1 VINGKTFDIPKVD
14 LVRAMFKGSDADRA
28 ALREMW
34 GQLEPSQKQELAL
47 SMANEMPVAKLKEL
61 QPGEKLGI
69 GDTISLEGKEILDY
83 MRGVDLPPERIAVL
97 SGDEASGGRKGS
109 DSSAGSVVDG
119 NKEPGAVDENL
130 ENAGERGASD
140 EVPTE
145 GPSDDTR
152 PTMQR
157 RKLPDGMDPDALG
170 LKDPNSEKST
180 SKISKQTPLHAERR
194 VSVVEIPDP
203 ETGKPT
209 KSLLVEKEGRYSDK
223 DIARKKK
230 AEAGQ
235 RVRDN
240 DMESVKSYKDPETGV
255 SGQGFAGRSAADMTE
270 RAPNDVY
277 NDTFRQVL
285 EGTRGEADRIGSMYE
300 ALRNNDNFHEDP
312 RVAFQSP
319 RQMAEA
325 LWRNADQVS
334 FLEARN
340 PVSPLDRRRLT
351 GDIESENVGSRYL
364 GLPDTTPGQAARMA
378 QEAGMPTDNTKLRS
392 RAEEDILQTIEK
404 EVALR
409 YGGSGW
415 GRKYDEAGNLVEPG
429 IGESNTPSNMPAVT
443 SEGPS
448 RLPEQSADQGLW
460 QPEPDDPVYDR
471 VQEFR
476 QAAYRQGTQDRVG
489 GLPMDNPGTPEG
501 SSKSSG
507 FREKPD
513 NRSPAQIERDN
524 ADKQAAW
531 EGRRNSAADRFNSY
545 SKDKNMQGVIKTR
558 RTAREV
564 QADINDAHDRGADD
578 AYIAGL
584 QEELRQAKILDGIT
598 SRIENVRAKSDPAQ
612 PTQVGTEDDG
622 QAVSTRGRQGR
633 RADPHKDMKDRVRLM
648 AEQAR
653 DGQKAPP
660 KDPNADLQEAANDD
674 YVSPLDNSA
683 DDPNSPNYIPPVNAM
698 GEPDGALIDGYP
710 EPGTGLV
717 PSGQAQGVDGL
728 SFRRAD
734 ETSPEDMNLESAA
747 TPMDGEMIPSSRVQ
761 DEIVD
766 AEFEL
771 KPDQPSGLVPAGSAQ
786 GVPGPSFKPST
797 PATPNT
803 PNTPNTQ
810 NSPATPGTPAT
821 WKDRAWQAGKLGAGA
836 TVAGL
841 ILRAMLGSGNRGG
854 LAHPLGGAAS
864 AGMSGGDSDGEGE
877 GGLAATGSPYPAG
890 SSFAPMSSAD
900 RIKLMQQMNSWQPSS
915 GTQTAQSWRH

>member
-34 GQLEPSQKQELAL
+34 GQLEPSQKQELAI
-47 SMANEMPVAKLKEL
+47 SMANEMPSATLKEGAQRGL
-61 QPGEKLGI
+61 
-69 GDTISLEGKEILDY
+69 GDTLSFEGKEILDY

-97 SGDEASGGRKGS
+97 SGDEAAGGRKGS

-119 NKEPGAVDENL
+119 NKEPGAVDESIRD
-130 ENAGERGASD
+130 AGDEGATD
-140 EVPTE
+140 EVSTE
-145 GPSDDTR
+145 EPSDDTR

-180 SKISKQTPLHAERR
+180 SKISKQTPLHSQRT
-194 VSVVEIPDP
+194 VSIVEVPGPD
-203 ETGKPT
+203 GKPQKT
-209 KSLLVEKEGRYSDK
+209 VLVETEGRYSDP
-223 DIARKKK
+223 DMARVRK
-230 AEAGQ
+230 AESGKDPGGME
-235 RVRDN
+235 RV
-240 DMESVKSYKDPETGV
+240 KTYKDPETGV
-255 SGQGFAGRSAADMTE
+255 SGQGYSGRGPADMTE

-277 NDTFRQVL
+277 NDTFRQIL

-460 QPEPDDPVYDR
+460 QPEPDDPMYDR

-660 KDPNADLQEAANDD
+660 KENNADVA
-674 YVSPLDNSA
+674 VSEDTVNQMLEEGRPGSI
-683 DDPNSPNYIPPVNAM
+683 DDPDSPDYIPPVNAM
-698 GEPDGALIDGYP
+698 GEPDGGLSGPPERAPAPRSTPSAAAADNATPEDLALEASATEITPDPVP
-710 EPGTGLV
+710 EP
-717 PSGQAQGVDGL
+717 
-728 SFRRAD
+728 
-734 ETSPEDMNLESAA
+734 
-747 TPMDGEMIPSSRVQ
+747 
-761 DEIVD
+761 D
-766 AEFEL
+766 A
-771 KPDQPSGLVPAGSAQ
+771 
-786 GVPGPSFKPST
+786 
-797 PATPNT
+797 PATPDITASPDEPEVPRT
-803 PNTPNTQ
+803 PEETVTPDPST
-810 NSPATPGTPAT
+810 
-821 WKDRAWQAGKLGAGA
+821 KVDEA
-836 TVAGL
+836 TVAADADPKSTTKPTAKPKQTWGRRLGQVAGLAAPTIGVGL
-841 ILRAMLGSGNRGG
+841 ILRAMLGSGGSAG
-854 LAHPLGGAAS
+854 LAQPIGSAANAAPPEDELGLGGGKG
-864 AGMSGGDSDGEGE
+864 GMPM
-877 GGLAATGSPYPAG
+877 ASPYPAG
-890 SSFAPMSSAD
+890 DSFTPMSSAD